1 MGHAGTTDLGFQLS
15 LKLEP
20 GAQWFLEFLDVCFA
34 LPDLMPPS
42 HDISGALEPSNIDTS
57 ILEEYIGK
65 EDASDL
71 CFPDISAPA
80 STASFPHGP
89 PAIPGSSG
97 LHHLSPPGSGPSP
110 GRHGPLPPPTYG
122 TPLNCNNNNGMG
134 TAPKPFLG
142 GSGPP
147 IKAEPKAPYAPG

>member
-1 MGHAGTTDLGFQLS
+1 MELHLRLGTWGLS
-15 LKLEP
+15 
-20 GAQWFLEFLDVCFA
+20 
-34 LPDLMPPS
+34 S
-42 HDISGALEPSNIDTS
+42 S
-57 ILEEYIGK
+57 IPH
-65 EDASDL
+65 S
-71 CFPDISAPA
+71 CFPEISAPA